1 MNKKFIS
8 LHHRQAIVAT
18 KHQKDSLL
26 ATVFSETLHWE
37 FLPTPMIDTDQ
48 LGTFSGE
55 IPRNLS
61 PLEAAK
67 AKIALLPNNTNATIF
82 IANEGTFTA
91 HPQIPFIT
99 ADIELIY
106 VYDSLNNWEFH
117 TYHIDTEHSAF
128 EKQFTQTAE
137 ALQIAE
143 ENAFPQQAVI
153 VSIKKNGLIQ
163 KVWKGLQTTADLL
176 EALRTVE
183 QFDATCEKIISAD
196 LRAMYNPTRQTV
208 LRRTAEK
215 LLQELQ
221 TFCPQCETPAF
232 LPNVTEKGLPC
243 EWCGNPTY
251 LVAKEISNCKSCG
264 YTITKTHTHKAN
276 PMYCMHC
283 NP

>member
-8 LHHRQAIVAT
+8 LLHRQAIVAT
-18 KHQKDSLL
+18 KHEKDTLL
-26 ATVFSETLHWE
+26 ATVFSKTLHWE
-37 FLPTPMIDTDQ
+37 FLPTPTIDTDQ

-55 IPRNLS
+55 IPRNLL

-67 AKIALLPNNTNATIF
+67 AKIALLPANTNATIF

-106 VYDSLNNWEFH
+106 VYDSLNNWGFH
-117 TYHIDTEHSAF
+117 TYHIDAEHSAF
-128 EKQFTQTAE
+128 EKQFTQIAE

-143 ENAFPQQAVI
+143 ENGFPQQAVI
-153 VSIKKNGLIQ
+153 LSIKQNGLVQ
-163 KVWKGLQTTADLL
+163 KVWKGLQTNADLL
-176 EALRTVE
+176 EALHTVE
-183 QFDATCEKIISAD
+183 QYDETCEKIISAD

-208 LRRTAEK
+208 IRRTAEK

-221 TFCPQCETPAF
+221 AICPQCETPAF
-232 LPNVTEKGLPC
+232 LPNETEKGLPC
-243 EWCGNPTY
+243 EWCGNPTH
-251 LVAKEISNCKSCG
+251 LVVKEISNCKSCG
-264 YTITKTHTHKAN
+264 YAAIKIHTHKAN
-276 PMYCMHC
+276 PMYCIYC